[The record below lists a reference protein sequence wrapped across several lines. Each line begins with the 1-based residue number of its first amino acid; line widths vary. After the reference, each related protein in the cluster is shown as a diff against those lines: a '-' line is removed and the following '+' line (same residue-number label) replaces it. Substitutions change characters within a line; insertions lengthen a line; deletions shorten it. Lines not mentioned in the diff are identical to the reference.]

1 MPETYDRCLGQA
13 VFGPHAAD
21 LANRA
26 GALGPERVLELAAG
40 TGILTAR
47 LVAALPHA
55 SITATDLNMAMVEF
69 ASGRVSG
76 AVWRQADVQDLPFED
91 CTFDLVVCQFGVM
104 FFPDKVAAFS
114 EVARVL
120 NPSGSFLFNTWDVIE
135 RNQFTAALSAG
146 VAKAF
151 PKDPPTFLVR
161 IPHGY
166 TDLEQVSAD
175 LNGAGLEVRQ
185 AVTVSLIGHAD
196 SAATVAKG
204 FCYGTPLRMAI
215 EERGDL
221 AANAE
226 IISAEMTA
234 RLGPGDVSGPL
245 TAHVVLAGRK

>member
-13 VFGPHAAD
+13 VFTPHAAD
-21 LANRA
+21 LAKRA
-26 GALGPERVLELAAG
+26 SALGAGRVLELAAG

-47 LVAALPHA
+47 MAAALPHA
-55 SITATDLNMAMVEF
+55 SLTATDLNLAMVEF
-69 ASGRVSG
+69 ASGRVND

-91 CTFDLVVCQFGVM
+91 GSFDLVVCQFGVM
-104 FFPDKVAAFS
+104 FFPDKRTAFA

-120 NPSGSFLFNTWDVIE
+120 TPSGSFLFNTWDVVE
-135 RNQFTAALSAG
+135 RNEFAAALTAA

-151 PKDPPTFLVR
+151 PKDPPTFLLR

-175 LNGAGLEVRQ
+175 LNGAGLGVRE
-185 AVTVSLIGHAD
+185 AVTVSLMGHAE
-196 SAATVAKG
+196 SAATLAEG

-221 AANAE
+221 AANAA
-226 IISAEMTA
+226 IIAEEMTA
-234 RLGPGDVSGPL
+234 RLGTGDISGPL
-245 TAHVVLAGRK
+245 TAHVVLAGRH